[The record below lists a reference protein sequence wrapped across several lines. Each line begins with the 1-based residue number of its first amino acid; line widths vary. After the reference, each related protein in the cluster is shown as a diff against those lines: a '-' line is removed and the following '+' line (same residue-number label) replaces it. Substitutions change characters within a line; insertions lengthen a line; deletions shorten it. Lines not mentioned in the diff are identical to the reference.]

1 MHRIIWLS
9 IISLCTVWA
18 SCVQQSPEPPFTLKQ
33 VGPNTWAAIDNPK
46 ARSPASA
53 NAGFVIGDDGVVV
66 IDTFFSEDAAK
77 QLLAAVRQR
86 TKLPVKYVIN
96 THYHID
102 HVAGN
107 RVFANQGA
115 TILAQRN
122 VRGWIH
128 RENLRLLG
136 DYLTPELKALTESI
150 AAPSIDYEDAS
161 HLYLGSR
168 AIDVRSLPGH
178 TGGDSIVVVPDA
190 KVAFLGDLFW
200 RHMLPTLIDA
210 STKPWVETLD
220 AIAAMNEPGYTF
232 VPGHGDVGNVDDV
245 AAFRDYLTTLR
256 TLVAE
261 ARTQGKAG
269 DALAQSIVPRL
280 KEKFGQWEFAEP
292 VAKNNIL
299 ETDAELNG
307 TKRVPQPTTGN

>member
-1 MHRIIWLS
+1 MHRTIWPL
-9 IISLCTVWA
+9 LVAVCTVWA
-18 SCVQQSPEPPFTLKQ
+18 SCAREPAASPFTLKQ
-33 VGPNTWAAIDNPK
+33 IGPNVWAAIDNPK
-46 ARSPASA
+46 ATSPAAA

-66 IDTFFSEDAAK
+66 IDTFWTEDAAK
-77 QLLAAVRQR
+77 QLLAAIRQR

-96 THYHID
+96 THYHLD

-107 RVFANQGA
+107 GVFAKTGA
-115 TILAQRN
+115 AVVAQHN

-128 RENLRLLG
+128 SENLRLIG
-136 DYLTPELKALTESI
+136 DFLTPELKALTESI
-150 AAPSIDYEDAS
+150 APPSVDYEGAS
-161 HLYLGSR
+161 HLYLGSL
-168 AIDVRSLPGH
+168 AIHVRSFPGH

-200 RHMLPTLIDA
+200 RNMLPNLIDA
-210 STKPWVETLD
+210 TTKQWVETLD

-232 VPGHGDVGNVDDV
+232 VPGHGEVGNAQDI

-256 TLVAE
+256 TLVTD
-261 ARTQGKAG
+261 ARAQGKSG
-269 DALAQSIVPRL
+269 DALTQSIVPKL

-292 VAKNNIL
+292 LAKNNVI

-307 TKRVPQPTTGN
+307 TKRIPQP

>member
-1 MHRIIWLS
+1 MRRITSALIVS
-9 IISLCTVWA
+9 VWIVGA
-18 SCVQQSPEPPFTLKQ
+18 SCARPPEPPFTLKQ
-33 VGPNTWAAIDNPK
+33 VGPDVWAAIDNPK
-46 ARSPASA
+46 TISPASA

-66 IDTFFSEDAAK
+66 IDTFFTEDAAK
-77 QLLAAVRQR
+77 QLLAAIQQR
-86 TKLPVKYVIN
+86 TKLSVKYVIN

-107 RVFANQGA
+107 GVFAKTGA
-115 TILAQRN
+115 AVVAQRN

-128 RENLRLLG
+128 SENLRLIG
-136 DYLTPELKALTESI
+136 EFLTPELKALTESI

-161 HLYLGSR
+161 HLYLGSH
-168 AIDVRSLPGH
+168 AIHVRSFPGH
-178 TGGDSIVVVPDA
+178 TGGDSVVVIPDA

-200 RHMLPTLIDA
+200 RNMLPNLIDA
-210 STKPWVETLD
+210 STKQWVETLD

-232 VPGHGDVGNVDDV
+232 VPGHGDVGNAQDI

-256 TLVAE
+256 TLVID
-261 ARTQGKAG
+261 ARAQGKSG
-269 DALAQSIVPRL
+269 DALTQSIVPKL

-292 VAKNNIL
+292 LAKSNVI

-307 TKRVPQPTTGN
+307 TKRVPVP